1 MFKSVNELNQLCFDD
16 CAISN
21 FEKAEDGLVINVEA
35 LIIKPNNSQ
44 NTNYTESYAGSTAIK
59 ISDAQIIG
67 LCKCGYRYYDAD
79 GKLIKD
85 IPDEPISELQWA
97 SLIKS
102 FSGNYLPSLEKEGQE
117 YLLEIEMTDEEY
129 GCQGHTYLMRV
140 KGTDITVTWD
150 KYLNRVQK

>member
-16 CAISN
+16 CVIAD
-21 FEKAEDGLVINVEA
+21 FEKAEDGLIVNVEA
-35 LIIKPNNSQ
+35 LIIKANNSQ
-44 NTNYTESYAGSTAIK
+44 NTNYTESYAGSTVIK
-59 ISDAQIIG
+59 ISEATVTDIS
-67 LCKCGYRYYDAD
+67 KCGYRYYDAD
-79 GKLIKD
+79 GKLIREV
-85 IPDEPISELQWA
+85 PDEPVNMLQWD

-117 YLLEIEMTDEEY
+117 YLLEIEMTDEED
-129 GCQGHTYLMRV
+129 GCQGYTYLMRV